1 MPRAASSNRIT
12 IEFKPKG
19 EKELLAAISALSA
32 STNTLSGSQKKLGA
46 SIGLTEKA
54 QKKQIQTGI
63 MGIRNQRN
71 MNKATAAGATKFSVF
86 RSKLLLATFA
96 VSMYAMT
103 IGRLMKL
110 YQEQEASER
119 RLAAAI
125 KSTGGAAGLTA
136 TEIEAMTASLERTG
150 VVGDETNNKV
160 AGLLL
165 TFTNIGGPTFERTL
179 KAVND
184 MAIGMNQG
192 IPEFEQLRTVAIQ
205 LGKALQEP
213 DKQYNALRKSGFSFS
228 AAQVEIIKSSMEAG
242 DILTAQNII
251 LEAAETQFGGLS
263 ETMRETTAG
272 AFQALGMAAGTFG
285 EGIGEHLA
293 PSMTKLANALEE
305 TFIWLNKNNHLF
317 LGFMRTMKQIIIVMG
332 AWKLGL
338 MMSNLWTIK
347 NFWSTSAWMAVLTSG
362 KSLMFT
368 AAGALMLLNSAMI
381 KSNQTT
387 EKKASSTGKMNA
399 AVQETNKELEKLLD
413 KLEKEHQKLLLT
425 SQAKRLALQLENAVL
440 FDLETT
446 ERRRLIN
453 KQKEVEVEARLLQI
467 DVDLREAARERI
479 VRLVNEEHR
488 QENLNFQLK
497 ERIRLAKELLEEEEK
512 DEKLW
517 VARREVVDRWNV
529 AMAKQHFLGKKDMEA
544 QHERIDLL
552 VLFNNQLKAATGDGL
567 EGFRDMLFET
577 DDVASL
583 TFEHLEG
590 WAKGFAEW
598 LRDAIVEEGNLEA
611 ALKSL
616 GIVVEELTMSQK
628 FAANETVMS
637 LQMVFAAATAVSAE
651 LTQLTEARMQREME
665 ALKASADYEKAT
677 QEEREI
683 MQNRIEQK
691 YKSERK
697 RNFKITKATNI
708 ANATMNIAAA
718 VARALD
724 LPTPLNF
731 MIAKLVGAL
740 GAIQIGIIS
749 KQPAPK
755 FATGGSFITSG
766 ATPIVVGESG
776 AEKVSI
782 EPLGGRARQT
792 SGTSSNITINVSA
805 PLVDETILDVIIPK
819 IEEAG
824 KLNLA

>member
-1 MPRAASSNRIT
+1 MPRAASSNKIT

-19 EKELLAAISALSA
+19 EKQLLAAISALSA
-32 STNTLSGSQKKLGA
+32 STTTLSGSQKKLGT

-54 QKKQIQTGI
+54 QKKQIATGALA
-63 MGIRNQRN
+63 MRNQRN
-71 MNKATAAGATKFSVF
+71 MNAATVGGATAFSVF

-96 VSMYAMT
+96 LSLYAMS
-103 IGRLMKL
+103 IGKLMKL
-110 YQEQEASER
+110 YTEQEASER
-119 RLAAAI
+119 RLSAAI

-136 TEIEAMTASLERTG
+136 TEIEKMTAEIERTG

-160 AGLLL
+160 ASLLL
-165 TFTNIGGPTFERTL
+165 TFTNIGAPAFERTL

-228 AAQVEIIKSSMEAG
+228 AAQVSIIKSSMEAG
-242 DILTAQNII
+242 DILTAQTII

-263 ETMRETTAG
+263 EAMRGTTAG
-272 AFQALGMAAGTFG
+272 AFKALGMAAGTFG

-293 PSMTKLANALEE
+293 PALVKLANALEK
-305 TFIWLNKNNHLF
+305 TFIWLDKNNHLF
-317 LGFMRTMKQIIIVMG
+317 IGFFRTIKQIVLALALWKG
-332 AWKLGL
+332 ALVL
-338 MMSNLWTIK
+338 SNLWIIK
-347 NFWSTSAWMAVLTSG
+347 NFWSTSAWMGVLTSG

-368 AAGALMLLNSAMI
+368 AAGALMLLNAAMI
-381 KSNQTT
+381 KSNRTT
-387 EKKASSTGKMNA
+387 EEKTDSTNKMNKA
-399 AVQETNKELEKLLD
+399 MQETNEALDKLLEKLD
-413 KLEKEHQKLLLT
+413 KEHQKLMLT
-425 SQAKRLALQLENAVL
+425 SQAKRLSIQLENAVL

-446 ERRRLIN
+446 ERRRMIN
-453 KQKEVEVEARLLQI
+453 KQKEIEVQARLLQI
-467 DVDLREAARERI
+467 DVDLREAARLRI
-479 VRLVNEEHR
+479 IRLVNEEHR

-497 ERIRLAKELLEEEEK
+497 ERIRLAKELLTEEEAA
-512 DEKLW
+512 EKLW
-517 VARREVVDRWNV
+517 IARGNAVDKW
-529 AMAKQHFLGKKDMEA
+529 AISMAKQLFLGEEDMEA
-544 QHERIDLL
+544 QHKRIDLL
-552 VLFNNQLKAATGDGL
+552 VAFNTGLKTATGEGL
-567 EGFRDMLFET
+567 KGFRDMLFET

-583 TFEHLEG
+583 TFDHLEG
-590 WAKGFAEW
+590 WTKDFAEW
-598 LRDAIVEEGNLEA
+598 LKDAIVEAGTLAEV
-611 ALKSL
+611 LKGL

-628 FAANETVMS
+628 FAADKTVRS
-637 LQMVFAAATAVSAE
+637 LQQVFAAATSISSE
-651 LTQLTEARMQREME
+651 LTALTEARMQREME
-665 ALKASADYEKAT
+665 VLKASSDYEKAT

-683 MQNRIEQK
+683 MQNRVEQR
-691 YKSERK
+691 YKAERK

-708 ANATMNIAAA
+708 ANATMNVAAA

-724 LPTPLNF
+724 LPPPLNF
-731 MIAKLVGAL
+731 LIAKLVGVL

-766 ATPIVVGESG
+766 ATPMIVGESG
-776 AEKVSI
+776 AEKVTI

-792 SGTSSNITINVSA
+792 SGASSNIVINISA
-805 PLVDETILDVIIPK
+805 PLVDDTILDVIIPK
-819 IEEAG
+819 IKEAV

>member
-1 MPRAASSNRIT
+1 
-12 IEFKPKG
+12 
-19 EKELLAAISALSA
+19 
-32 STNTLSGSQKKLGA
+32 
-46 SIGLTEKA
+46 
-54 QKKQIQTGI
+54 
-63 MGIRNQRN
+63 
-71 MNKATAAGATKFSVF
+71 
-86 RSKLLLATFA
+86 
-96 VSMYAMT
+96 
-103 IGRLMKL
+103 
-110 YQEQEASER
+110 
-119 RLAAAI
+119 
-125 KSTGGAAGLTA
+125 
-136 TEIEAMTASLERTG
+136 
-150 VVGDETNNKV
+150 
-160 AGLLL
+160 
-165 TFTNIGGPTFERTL
+165 
-179 KAVND
+179 
-184 MAIGMNQG
+184 
-192 IPEFEQLRTVAIQ
+192 
-205 LGKALQEP
+205 
-213 DKQYNALRKSGFSFS
+213 
-228 AAQVEIIKSSMEAG
+228 
-242 DILTAQNII
+242 
-251 LEAAETQFGGLS
+251 
-263 ETMRETTAG
+263 
-272 AFQALGMAAGTFG
+272 
-285 EGIGEHLA
+285 
-293 PSMTKLANALEE
+293 
-305 TFIWLNKNNHLF
+305 
-317 LGFMRTMKQIIIVMG
+317 
-332 AWKLGL
+332 
-338 MMSNLWTIK
+338 
-347 NFWSTSAWMAVLTSG
+347 
-362 KSLMFT
+362 
-368 AAGALMLLNSAMI
+368 MLLNSAMI

-399 AVQETNKELEKLLD
+399 AMQAANKELEKLLE

-616 GIVVEELTMSQK
+616 GIVVDELTMSQK